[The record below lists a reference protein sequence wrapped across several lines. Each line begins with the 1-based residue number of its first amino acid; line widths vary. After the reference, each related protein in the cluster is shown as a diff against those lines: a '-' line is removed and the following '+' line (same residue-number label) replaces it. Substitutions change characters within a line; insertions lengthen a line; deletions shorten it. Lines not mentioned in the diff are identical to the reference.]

1 MVILQA
7 MRIIDRYIGRQ
18 VITAT
23 LIAVL
28 VLTIVMVLGNV
39 FKPLL
44 SLPAE
49 ILRDL
54 PITFF
59 LKFMGYAVVASL
71 PFTVPWSLLTAVLLV
86 FGRLSADNELLAL
99 RMGGLSFLRLAAP
112 SLALATLSTLLCFWI
127 NLDLAP
133 RAQAELARLPT
144 RLTTA
149 NPQALLTAD
158 TVVDQ
163 IDNFVIYIGEKKD
176 DGRLNDFRMILLNE
190 SRQPSGFLAAR
201 RARLIETPEQK
212 GLDLELTDAT
222 VIMRDPERPGDRE
235 AGISPLSRIRPPIQ
249 AGRITQ
255 TMTFQRLYEKLDRI
269 KPGMM
274 TTADLSQRLEAAT
287 GRARVEATT
296 KKKSGKKSGS
306 GDRPALQHATE
317 LRTELNK
324 RFSFSLACLAFVAV
338 GLPLG
343 VTAQRRETSIGFGL
357 SLALGIF
364 YLSLLM
370 LGDSILKDRASA
382 YPWLIVW
389 LPNLLF
395 LALGGWLLLRLQR
408 R

>member
-1 MVILQA
+1 

-28 VLTIVMVLGNV
+28 ILTIVMVLGNV

-44 SLPAE
+44 SLPSE

-54 PITFF
+54 PISFF

-99 RMGGLSFLRLAAP
+99 RMGGSSFARLCAP
-112 SLALATLSTLLCFWI
+112 VLALASLCTAACFWI

-133 RAQAELARLPT
+133 RAQSELARLPT
-144 RLTTA
+144 RVTTA
-149 NPQALLTAD
+149 NPQALLTPD
-158 TVVDQ
+158 TIVDQ
-163 IDNFVIYIGEKKD
+163 IDNFVIYIGQKTD
-176 DGRLNDFRMILLNE
+176 DGRLSNFQMILLNE
-190 SRQPSGFLAAR
+190 SRQPSGFLTAS
-201 RARLIETPEQK
+201 RAQLVENPAQQ
-212 GLDLELTDAT
+212 GFDLELTDT
-222 VIMRDPERPGDRE
+222 TIIMRDPERPEDRVS
-235 AGISPLSRIRPPIQ
+235 GVNPLLRIRPPIQ
-249 AGRITQ
+249 AGEITQ
-255 TMTFQRLYEKLDRI
+255 TMTLQRLYDKLERV

-274 TTADLSQRLEAAT
+274 TTGELSQRLEAAT
-287 GRARVEATT
+287 ARARTEGANR
-296 KKKSGKKSGS
+296 KKSKSQDGS
-306 GDRPALQHATE
+306 SARPALAHATE

-324 RFSFSLACLAFVAV
+324 RFSFSLACLVFVIV

-357 SLALGIF
+357 SLAVGIA

-370 LGDSILKDRASA
+370 LGDSILKDRASS

-389 LPNLLF
+389 LPNVLF
-395 LALGGWLLLRLQR
+395 LTLGGWLFWRLQR

>member
-1 MVILQA
+1 

-18 VITAT
+18 VLTAT

-28 VLTIVMVLGNV
+28 ILTIVMVLGNV

-44 SLPAE
+44 SLPSE

-54 PITFF
+54 PVTFF

-99 RMGGLSFLRLAAP
+99 RMGGSSFARLCAP
-112 SLALATLSTLLCFWI
+112 SLVLATLGTALCFWI

-144 RLTTA
+144 RMTTA
-149 NPQALLTAD
+149 NPQALLTPD
-158 TVVDQ
+158 TIVDQ
-163 IDNFVIYIGEKKD
+163 IDNFVIYIGEKKK
-176 DGRLNDFRMILLNE
+176 DGQLSDFQMILLNE
-190 SRQPSGFLAAR
+190 SRQPTGFLSAR
-201 RARLIETPEQK
+201 RARLVENPAQQ
-212 GLDLELTDAT
+212 GLDLELADAT

-235 AGISPLSRIRPPIQ
+235 AGLNPLLRIRPPIQ

-255 TMTFQRLYEKLDRI
+255 TMTFQRLYDKLERV

-274 TTADLSQRLEAAT
+274 TTGDLSQRLEAAT
-287 GRARVEATT
+287 VRARAEAST
-296 KKKSGKKSGS
+296 KKKSDKKSGAS
-306 GDRPALQHATE
+306 GRPALEHATE

-324 RFSFSLACLAFVAV
+324 RFSFSLACLAFVII

-357 SLALGIF
+357 SLCLGIF

-370 LGDSILKDRASA
+370 LGDSILKDRASS

-389 LPNLLF
+389 LPNVLF
-395 LALGGWLLLRLQR
+395 LILGGWLFWRLQR

>member
-1 MVILQA
+1 

-28 VLTIVMVLGNV
+28 ILTIVMVLGNV

-44 SLPAE
+44 SLPSE

-54 PITFF
+54 PVTFF

-99 RMGGLSFLRLAAP
+99 RMGGSSFARLCAP
-112 SLALATLSTLLCFWI
+112 VLGLATLCTGLCFWI

-133 RAQAELARLPT
+133 RAQSNLARLPT
-144 RLTTA
+144 LMTTA
-149 NPQALLTAD
+149 NPQALLTPD
-158 TVVDQ
+158 TIVDQ
-163 IDNFVIYIGEKKD
+163 IDNFVIYIGDKKD
-176 DGRLNDFRMILLNE
+176 DGRLSNFQMVLLNE
-190 SRQPSGFLAAR
+190 SRQPTGFLSAR
-201 RARLIETPEQK
+201 RARLVENPAQQ
-212 GLDLELTDAT
+212 GLDLELADAT
-222 VIMRDPERPGDRE
+222 IIMRDPERPGDRE
-235 AGISPLSRIRPPIQ
+235 AGLNPLLRIRPPIQ

-255 TMTFQRLYEKLDRI
+255 TMTLQRLYDKLERV

-274 TTADLSQRLEAAT
+274 TTSDLSQRLEAA
-287 GRARVEATT
+287 GVRARAEAAA
-296 KKKSGKKSGS
+296 KKSSKKGGS
-306 GDRPALQHATE
+306 RSQPALEHATE

-324 RFSFSLACLAFVAV
+324 RFSFSLACLVFVII

-357 SLALGIF
+357 SLGVGIA
-364 YLSLLM
+364 YLALLM
-370 LGDSILKDRASA
+370 LGDSILKDRASV

-389 LPNLLF
+389 LPNVLF
-395 LALGGWLLLRLQR
+395 LALGGWLFWRLQR

>member
-1 MVILQA
+1 

-28 VLTIVMVLGNV
+28 VLTVVMVLGNV

-54 PITFF
+54 PLTFF

-99 RMGGLSFLRLAAP
+99 RMGGLSFARLAAP
-112 SLALATLSTLLCFWI
+112 SLVLAGLCTLACFWI

-133 RAQAELARLPT
+133 RAQTELARLPT
-144 RLTTA
+144 RMTTA
-149 NPQALLTAD
+149 NPQALLTPD
-158 TVVDQ
+158 TIVDQ
-163 IDNFVIYIGEKKD
+163 IDNFVIYLGEKKD
-176 DGRLNDFRMILLNE
+176 DGRLTNFQMVLLDE
-190 SRQPSGFLAAR
+190 SRQPTGFLAAR
-201 RARLIETPEQK
+201 RARLVESSGEK
-212 GLDLELTDAT
+212 GLDLELSDAT

-235 AGISPLSRIRPPIQ
+235 AGISPLMRIRPPIQ

-255 TMTFQRLYEKLDRI
+255 TMTFQRLYEKLERV

-274 TTADLSQRLEAAT
+274 TTTDLSQRLEAAVV
-287 GRARVEATT
+287 RATAEAEA
-296 KKKSGKKSGS
+296 KKKAGRKRGS
-306 GDRPALQHATE
+306 SDRPALMHATE
-317 LRTELNK
+317 LRTEFHK
-324 RFSFSLACLAFVAV
+324 RFSFSLACLAFVIV

-343 VTAQRRETSIGFGL
+343 VTAQRRETSVGFGL
-357 SLALGIF
+357 SLCLGIF

-382 YPWLIVW
+382 LPWLVVW
-389 LPNLLF
+389 LPNILF
-395 LALGGWLLLRLQR
+395 FTLGGWLFWRLQR
-408 R
+408 T